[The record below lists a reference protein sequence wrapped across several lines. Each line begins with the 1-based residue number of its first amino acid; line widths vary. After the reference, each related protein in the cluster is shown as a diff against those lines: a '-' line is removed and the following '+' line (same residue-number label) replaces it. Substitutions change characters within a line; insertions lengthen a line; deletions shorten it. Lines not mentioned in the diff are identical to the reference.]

1 MAVNPIDN
9 SVIPTDTGEAQF
21 NAAVEKSEAD
31 LSDADFNEA
40 LISNAIKIGG
50 QFIIMP
56 MANNIL
62 NEAMSSEDDE

>member
-9 SVIPTDTGEAQF
+9 SVIATDTSEAQF
-21 NAAVEKSEAD
+21 NAAVEKSEAE
-31 LSDADFNEA
+31 LSDDALNEQ
-40 LISNAIKIGG
+40 LITGAIKIGG

-62 NEAMSSEDDE
+62 NEAMSGEDDE

>member
-9 SVIPTDTGEAQF
+9 SVIVTDTSEAQF
-21 NAAVEKSEAD
+21 NAAVEKSEAE
-31 LSDADFNEA
+31 LSDDALNEQ
-40 LISNAIKIGG
+40 LITGAIKIGG

-62 NEAMSSEDDE
+62 NEAMSGEDDE